1 MKKIIITG
9 VIVLATLAG
18 IMYVLKNNKAK
29 NDEATA
35 IVAQKSEG
43 VAVRTAKIEKQT
55 ANNAVVSNGTFAP
68 LQDLSLSAETAGQ
81 VQKVLVKEGDK
92 VNVGQTLAIIKSDKF
107 NVAVSNAQ
115 AAYNNALADAQRFES
130 AYASG
135 GVTKQ
140 QLDQVKL
147 QLENAKNNLASTKLN
162 AGDAIIKATI
172 PGFINSKS
180 IEPGSFVSPGQGLF
194 EIVNISALKLKI
206 TVDEKNVSTIKLGD
220 KIAIESPVFP
230 NDKFE
235 GTITFIAPKADASL
249 NFPVEIQVNDNADQK
264 LRAGMYG
271 NAIFVQNE
279 ETPILLVP
287 RNAFVGSVSSNQV
300 FVAKDGK
307 AILKTVKAG
316 RNFGDNI
323 EIIDGL
329 SEGDTVIVSGQ
340 INLTDNSPIQ
350 VIK

>member
-9 VIVLATLAG
+9 VITLAALAG

-35 IVAQKSEG
+35 IVAQKSDG
-43 VAVRTAKIEKQT
+43 VAVRTAKIEMKT
-55 ANNAVVSNGTFAP
+55 ANTTVISNGTFAP
-68 LQDLSLSAETAGQ
+68 LQDLNLSAETAGQ
-81 VQKVLVKEGDK
+81 VQKVFVKEGDK
-92 VNVGQTLAIIKSDKF
+92 VSVGQTLAIIKSDKF
-107 NVAVSNAQ
+107 NVAVNNAQ
-115 AAYNNALADAQRFES
+115 AAYNNAVADAQRFES

-147 QLENAKNNLASTKLN
+147 QLENAKNNLSSSRLN
-162 AGDAIIKATI
+162 AGDAIIRATI
-172 PGFINSKS
+172 PGYINSKS

-220 KIAIESPVFP
+220 KVTVESPVFP
-230 NDKFE
+230 NEKFE

-249 NFPVEIQVNDNADQK
+249 NFPVEIQINDSGDQK

-271 NAIFVQNE
+271 NAIFTQKE
-279 ETPILLVP
+279 ETPTLLVP
-287 RNAFVGSVSSNQV
+287 RSAFVGSVSSNEV
-300 FVAKDGK
+300 FIAKDGK
-307 AILKTVKAG
+307 AILKKVKAG
-316 RNFGDNI
+316 RSFGDTI

-329 SEGDTVIVSGQ
+329 SEGDEVIISGQ
-340 INLTDNSPIQ
+340 VNLTDNSSIQ
-350 VIK
+350 ILQ